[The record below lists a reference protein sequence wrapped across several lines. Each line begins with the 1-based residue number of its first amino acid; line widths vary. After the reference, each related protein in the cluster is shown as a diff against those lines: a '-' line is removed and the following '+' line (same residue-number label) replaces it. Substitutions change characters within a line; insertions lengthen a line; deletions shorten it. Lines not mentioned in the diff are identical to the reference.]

1 MCSHGTHVV
10 TGSWDKTLIL
20 WDIDRGE
27 AVHQFEG
34 HTEGTSSS
42 KTQTSKVKR
51 YMYIQFYPFISK
63 TCVKWLISK
72 RPKIGFQDQLL
83 FNAGQ
88 KYCRMLQGEHLQ

>member
-10 TGSWDKTLIL
+10 TGSWDKSLIL

-42 KTQTSKVKR
+42 KTHNPKVKR
-51 YMYIQFYPFISK
+51 YM
-63 TCVKWLISK
+63 
-72 RPKIGFQDQLL
+72 
-83 FNAGQ
+83 
-88 KYCRMLQGEHLQ
+88 